1 MDRLTPFPT
10 NKNTVHI
17 NGLCTGTNTMSD
29 MTCVKQSDHLLTTST
44 TYVAGYRCESVA
56 LYWSTCALAIALQI
70 GSNYIYV
77 KSSQATREA
86 LHEGDAKDRMQYV
99 WKLVGFTLI
108 SMAIYI
114 VNILLILGANI
125 GVLISVLIGNI
136 IGTVVSVLSEKADK
150 ARTAIEIVTMIKEY
164 KSLDGKDKAERT
176 NDEKN
181 HLEMIEKAREEL
193 NMFLSINN
201 DVKIQENITSVV
213 SPVED
218 TIDSFTF

>member
-1 MDRLTPFPT
+1 
-10 NKNTVHI
+10 
-17 NGLCTGTNTMSD
+17 MSE

-56 LYWSTCALAIALQI
+56 LYWSTCVLAVALQI

-86 LHEGDAKDRMQYV
+86 LHEDSQNRTQYV
-99 WKLVGFTLI
+99 WKLVGFTLL

-125 GVLISVLIGNI
+125 GILISVLIGNI
-136 IGTVVSVLSEKADK
+136 IGTVVSVISEKADK
-150 ARTAIEIVTMIKEY
+150 ARTAIELVTMVKEY
-164 KSLDGKDKAERT
+164 NMLKKKTSMTTDERSHLTMIRKAQASLNELLADVDLKT
-176 NDEKN
+176 NDSSVDS
-181 HLEMIEKAREEL
+181 
-193 NMFLSINN
+193 SI
-201 DVKIQENITSVV
+201 VPSSE
-213 SPVED
+213 